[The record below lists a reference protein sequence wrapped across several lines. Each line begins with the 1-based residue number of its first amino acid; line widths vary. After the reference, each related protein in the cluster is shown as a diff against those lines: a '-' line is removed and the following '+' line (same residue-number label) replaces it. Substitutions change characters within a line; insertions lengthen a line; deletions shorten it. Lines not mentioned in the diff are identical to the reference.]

1 MRRLPMQW
9 FCEIANAVIGEGGE
23 LLEYRHLIANPTM
36 RATWLH
42 LYRNEIGRLAQGMP
56 GRNTGTNMIVFIHK
70 NQVPRNR
77 AKDLL
82 ESTEL
87 TLNLLRQSRIT
98 PKVSA
103 FAHVHGQHDYMRKPF
118 APIGCAIQTHIK
130 PDDCRTWDTRS

>member
-1 MRRLPMQW
+1 MAILAGVDDKFPLFLWCQ
-9 FCEIANAVIGEGGE
+9 
-23 LLEYRHLIANPTM
+23 LLEPA
-36 RATWLH
+36 
-42 LYRNEIGRLAQGMP
+42 
-56 GRNTGTNMIVFIHK
+56 
-70 NQVPRNR
+70 
-77 AKDLL
+77 
-82 ESTEL
+82 EL